1 MKPTKMLFGTRLS
14 GTTKG
19 PEVVRTNPFTGKPLK
34 LALEVVSEAEAEAS
48 KGVLTRYGAK
58 LTKGVYR
65 LKLADGTTVEV
76 VMSEEEDDPAWTV
89 AFSAF
94 LQDLSGEVMTFLFE
108 LCSAGNL
115 CLDGD
120 DLGLVTT
127 AQAME
132 RSGARGAA
140 LARSPEELERGL
152 KEGTVEPKPK
162 RKAQPRSRAKKP

>member
-1 MKPTKMLFGTRLS
+1 MLFGTRLS

-19 PEVVRTNPFTGKPLK
+19 PEVVRTNPFTGEALK
-34 LALEVVSEAEAEAS
+34 LALEVVSEAEAEAI

-58 LTKGVYR
+58 LTKAGGYR
-65 LKLADGTTVEV
+65 LKLADGTLVEV
-76 VMSEEEDDPAWTV
+76 AMGHGNDDPGWTV

-108 LCSAGNL
+108 LCSAGNF

-120 DLGLVTT
+120 DLGIVTT
-127 AQAME
+127 AEAME
-132 RSGARGAA
+132 RIGARGAA

-162 RKAQPRSRAKKP
+162 RKAMPRSRAKKP